1 MDEVFGILIALT
13 AMIVGL
19 LILGWAFGDFR
30 RD

>member
-30 RD
+30 RE